1 LKLSSGDRIEYM
13 KLPIK
18 IEHEEKTYWIKK
30 ATKTSGIYL
39 NDVPPKE
46 ENVLRVPDSI
56 SKQSKIQ

>member
-1 LKLSSGDRIEYM
+1 LKLSNGDRVEYM

-18 IEHEEKTYWIKK
+18 IEHEDKIYWVKK

-46 ENVLRVPDSI
+46 ENVLPVSDSVP
-56 SKQSKIQ
+56 KQIKI